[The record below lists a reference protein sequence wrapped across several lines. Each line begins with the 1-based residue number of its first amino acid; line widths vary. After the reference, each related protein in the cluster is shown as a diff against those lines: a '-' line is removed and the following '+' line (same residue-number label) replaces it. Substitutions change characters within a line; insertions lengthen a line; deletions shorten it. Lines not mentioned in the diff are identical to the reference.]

1 MVTVSPIVA
10 VFGTRP
16 EAIKFAP
23 VLAACHA
30 HPALNCATIVTG
42 QQADLLR
49 DPLETLHIEVHHRLE
64 VMTPGQ
70 SLPALLA
77 NTSRSLVPLLR
88 RLAPRAVLVQGDT
101 TTALAA
107 ALASGFEGLP
117 VVHIEAGL
125 RSFSLSSPYPEEANR
140 MLITHATTL
149 HCAATA
155 GNVLNLINEGV
166 APEAIVLTGNPIVDA
181 LATALPQARASTG
194 LAAVLA
200 RHVGRRVLTLTVHRR
215 ENFGSRL
222 LGYVSAAR
230 DFVAAHADCVLIAP
244 VHPNPAVGETLR
256 TVLAGQART
265 ELIAP
270 LGYHDFLALL
280 QASALVLSDSGG
292 VQEEVAAIG
301 VPLLVLRDTTERP
314 EIITTG
320 LAQLARSPD
329 ELITMLAQLNNWP
342 QRRPLAVNPFG
353 DGHSGA
359 RIANAVVAFLG
370 R

>member
-1 MVTVSPIVA
+1 MIPIVA

-23 VLAACHA
+23 VLAACKS
-30 HPALNCATIVTG
+30 HPALDCACIVTG

-49 DPLETLHIEVHHRLE
+49 DQLEALRIEVHHRLE
-64 VMTPGQ
+64 VMSPGQ
-70 SLPALLA
+70 SLSSLLA
-77 NTSRSLVPLLR
+77 TTTHSLSRLLR

-107 ALASGFEGLP
+107 ALAAGFVGLP

-125 RSFSLSSPYPEEANR
+125 RSFSLTSPYPEEANR
-140 MLITHATTL
+140 ILITHAASL
-149 HCAATA
+149 HCAATT
-155 GNVLNLINEGV
+155 GNVANLTNEGV
-166 APEAIVLTGNPIVDA
+166 APETIVLTGNPIVDA
-181 LATALPQARASTG
+181 LAAALPQARASAS
-194 LAAVLA
+194 LATVLE
-200 RHVGRRVLTLTVHRR
+200 RHTGRRVVTLTVHRR
-215 ENFGSRL
+215 ENFGPRL
-222 LGYVSAAR
+222 AGYVSAVR
-230 DFVAAHADCVLIAP
+230 DFVAAHPDSVLVAP

-256 TVLAGQART
+256 TLLLGQPRT

-270 LGYHDFLALL
+270 LSYPDFLALL

-314 EIITTG
+314 ESINTG
-320 LAQLARSPD
+320 LARLARSPA
-329 ELITMLAQLNNWP
+329 ELGTMLAQMNSWP
-342 QRRPLAVNPFG
+342 TRRPLAGNPFG

-359 RIANAVVAFLG
+359 RIAQAVAEFLSSHG
-370 R
+370 